1 MSMGMPFRKQTSM
14 YMRSTRAMPDTMAE
28 KRNTIDITGVDHHGF
43 AFTEPKMK
51 PTYPCRRKAEGMPTI
66 VMKRPSD
73 EAGRERVKD
82 DEDAPLELDLVRVHE
97 TLNRVEKPF
106 FHSLPHRPV
115 EAVVIDLRPGRE
127 LRLQDL
133 DLVIPQEIVDR
144 VFRVLEVDEL
154 PRARGAAL
162 AAGRREA
169 LRDAVVA
176 QVALVDRFRARVDEP
191 APVRA
196 GLHAVAAAEAVGFV
210 HEDGAVGALERGAH
224 GAHLRAG

>member
-1 MSMGMPFRKQTSM
+1 M
-14 YMRSTRAMPDTMAE
+14 ALPD
-28 KRNTIDITGVDHHGF
+28 
-43 AFTEPKMK
+43 
-51 PTYPCRRKAEGMPTI
+51 
-66 VMKRPSD
+66 
-73 EAGRERVKD
+73 
-82 DEDAPLELDLVRVHE
+82 
-97 TLNRVEKPF
+97 
-106 FHSLPHRPV
+106 RPV

-176 QVALVDRFRARVDEP
+176 QIALVDRFRARVDEP
-191 APVRA
+191 APVR
-196 GLHAVAAAEAVGFV
+196 LSLIHISEPT
-210 HEDGAVGALERGAH
+210 R
-224 GAHLRAG
+224 